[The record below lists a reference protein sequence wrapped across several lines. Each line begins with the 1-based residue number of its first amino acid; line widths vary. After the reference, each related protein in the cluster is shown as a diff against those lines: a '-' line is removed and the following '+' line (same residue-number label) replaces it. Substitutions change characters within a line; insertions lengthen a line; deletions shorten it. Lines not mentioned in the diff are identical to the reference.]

1 MEMVKR
7 GGPLLAALFLLL
19 PASAFAQ
26 QTKIGFVNVARLISE
41 SPQANSAMGALQE
54 EFAPRQREI
63 VAMQKAFQDKQAQIE
78 RDLEVMGPEERRAA
92 ERDLRKEEREL
103 ARSVEELNEDA
114 NLRRNEELA
123 TLQRALLQEVAAYAR
138 DAGFDLVV
146 GEGVFYASPAVDIT
160 DRIIERLKSN
170 SQNPSAMGN

>member
-7 GGPLLAALFLLL
+7 GGLLLAAIILLL
-19 PASAFAQ
+19 PGAAFAQ

-41 SPQANSAMGALQE
+41 SPQANAAMGALQE

-63 VAMQKAFQDKQAQIE
+63 VAMQTAFQEKQAQIE
-78 RDLEVMGPEERRAA
+78 RDLEVMGPDERRAA

-123 TLQRALLQEVAAYAR
+123 TLQRELLREVAAYAR

>member
-1 MEMVKR
+1 MDMFKRAGLLMVLS
-7 GGPLLAALFLLL
+7 LLMV
-19 PASAFAQ
+19 PGVGFAQ

-41 SPQANSAMGALQE
+41 SPQANTAMGALQE
-54 EFAPRQREI
+54 EFAPRQREL
-63 VAMQKAFQDKQAQIE
+63 VAMQKAFQDRQAQIE
-78 RDLEVMGPEERRAA
+78 RDIEVMGPEERRNA

-123 TLQRALLQEVAAYAR
+123 TLQRELLREVAAYAR
-138 DAGFDLVV
+138 DTGFDLVV

-160 DRIIERLKSN
+160 DRIIERLKSG
-170 SQNPSAMGN
+170 SQLPSTMGN

>member
-1 MEMVKR
+1 MNGFKR
-7 GGPLLAALFLLL
+7 AGFLIVAALVLAPGLAA
-19 PASAFAQ
+19 AQ

-41 SPQANSAMGALQE
+41 SPQAGTAMAQLQE

-63 VAMQKAFQDKQAQIE
+63 VALQKAFQDKQEQIQ
-78 RDLEVMGPEERRAA
+78 RDLEVMGPEERRNA

-123 TLQRALLQEVAAYAR
+123 TLQRELLREVAAYAR

-160 DRIIERLKSN
+160 DRIIERLKSGKA
-170 SQNPSAMGN
+170 SGN